1 MDDRKFTLV
10 TDKLDSKYEKPSGI
24 KFPKALYEDEYFR
37 GISAEAKVVYCVML
51 DLTQEARKKR
61 CANDRGEVYII
72 YTLEQIMHC
81 VHCKKDKA
89 IRIMAELDEEK
100 GIGLI
105 HREKQRIGQPNHI
118 YVKMIR
124 TKN

>member
-61 CANDRGEVYII
+61 CVLKWGI
-72 YTLEQIMHC
+72 YSMRTVPIVLKYHQRKVTRNWISMCLMMIEGYAC
-81 VHCKKDKA
+81 GY
-89 IRIMAELDEEK
+89 RK
-100 GIGLI
+100 GKIAMSVVI
-105 HREKQRIGQPNHI
+105 
-118 YVKMIR
+118 
-124 TKN
+124 T

>member
-51 DLTQEARKKR
+51 DLTQEARLYIR
-61 CANDRGEVYII
+61 WSRLCIVYIA
-72 YTLEQIMHC
+72 
-81 VHCKKDKA
+81 KK
-89 IRIMAELDEEK
+89 IRQSE
-100 GIGLI
+100 
-105 HREKQRIGQPNHI
+105 
-118 YVKMIR
+118 
-124 TKN
+124 

>member
-51 DLTQEARKKR
+51 DLTQEARKKDVQMIGVR
-61 CANDRGEVYII
+61 CTLYIRWSRLCIVYIA
-72 YTLEQIMHC
+72 
-81 VHCKKDKA
+81 KK
-89 IRIMAELDEEK
+89 IRQSE
-100 GIGLI
+100 
-105 HREKQRIGQPNHI
+105 
-118 YVKMIR
+118 
-124 TKN
+124 

>member
-1 MDDRKFTLV
+1 MCIR
-10 TDKLDSKYEKPSGI
+10 
-24 KFPKALYEDEYFR
+24 
-37 GISAEAKVVYCVML
+37 
-51 DLTQEARKKR
+51 
-61 CANDRGEVYII
+61 DRGEVYII

-105 HREKQRIGQPNHI
+105 RREKQRIGQPNHI